1 MNRRKFMLSSAG
13 AAVALAMPGLI
24 GRAVA
29 AGAQEA
35 KIDWQAFKG
44 TTIDVLLSRHPW
56 QEAIEPLV
64 PDFEALTGI
73 TVRMTK
79 LPEQQFITKVSADL
93 TAGSF
98 AFDAFMS
105 QYYDAPKFQAE
116 KWTAPLDGFLKDA
129 KLTDPAW
136 YDWQDFFPGARDI
149 ATIGRSYSDRI
160 AITSEAQVLV
170 YRKDVLEAAGVAVP
184 DSFDTLL
191 AAAAKIKEKG
201 GGIFPITL
209 RGGAANWW
217 PLYGVV
223 RSFGGDYL
231 TPDLKSAIA
240 SPEAKA
246 GLEAYAK
253 LAAYA
258 PPGITNSD
266 WDEINTAMLSG
277 QAAMFLDS
285 SVIFGR
291 LEDKKMSSVAG
302 KVGVAP
308 FPTGPGGRHGHSHYW
323 SVSMANGS
331 KKKEPAWLFLQ
342 WATSKPTQS
351 ALALKGVLGPRAS
364 AWQVDGLAEKFPP
377 EFLSSVSRSLETAV
391 ISPANQKF
399 FELMD
404 PLRAAT
410 QEVILGNT
418 TADKALD
425 GVDAAWKKIL
435 G

>member
-1 MNRRKFMLSSAG
+1 MMASAAAAAMLATGKFGGGALAAG
-13 AAVALAMPGLI
+13 AAD
-24 GRAVA
+24 
-29 AGAQEA
+29 A

-44 TTIDVLLSRHPW
+44 TTIDALLSRHPW

-64 PDFEALTGI
+64 PEFEQLTGI
-73 TVRMTK
+73 TVRITK
-79 LPEQQFITKVSADL
+79 LPEQQFLTKVSADL

-98 AFDAFMS
+98 AFDVFMS
-105 QYYDAPKFQAE
+105 QFYDAPKFEAE
-116 KWTAPLDGFLKDA
+116 KWTAPLDGYLKDP
-129 KLTDPAW
+129 KLTDPDW
-136 YDWQDFFPGARDI
+136 YDWNDFFPGAQAI
-149 ATIGRSYSDRI
+149 ATSGRAYADRI

-170 YRKDVLEAAGVAVP
+170 YRKDVFEAAGVSVP
-184 DSFDTLL
+184 TSFDALL
-191 AAAAKIKEKG
+191 SAAATIKEKG

-217 PLYGVV
+217 PLYGLV
-223 RSFGGDYL
+223 RSYGGDYL
-231 TPDLKSAIA
+231 TADLKPAIGSAQ
-240 SPEAKA
+240 SKA
-246 GLEAYAK
+246 ALDMYAK

-285 SVIFGR
+285 SVVFGR
-291 LEDKKMSSVAG
+291 LEDKGISTVAG

-308 FPTGPGGRHGHSHYW
+308 FPAGPAGPHGNSHYW
-323 SVSMANGS
+323 SISMASAS
-331 KKKEPAWLFLQ
+331 KNKEAAWLFLQ
-342 WATSKPTQS
+342 WATSKSVQS

-364 AWQVDGLAEKFPP
+364 SWKVEGLADKFPP
-377 EFLSSVSRSLETAV
+377 EFLTAVSKSLETAV
-391 ISPANQKF
+391 IVPANEKY

-404 PLRAAT
+404 PLRAAV

-425 GVDAAWKKIL
+425 GVAAAWTKIL